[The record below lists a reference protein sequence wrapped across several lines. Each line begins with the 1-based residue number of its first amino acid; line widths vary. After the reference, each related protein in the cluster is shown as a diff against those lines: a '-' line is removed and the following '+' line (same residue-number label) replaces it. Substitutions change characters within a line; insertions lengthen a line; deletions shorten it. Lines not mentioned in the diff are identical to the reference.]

1 MTKPEN
7 QAAIKLLDEWF
18 EDEPTEQTPE
28 PEPFKIGDKMT
39 ERQPI
44 ITATE
49 GPVPGEFDRRIYGET
64 VARFTEPQI
73 EEHCKSIED
82 LANACGWNHSDEAI
96 GVQIIRQLQAVNKD
110 LVQNSVL
117 SAGEQ
122 PL

>member
-18 EDEPTEQTPE
+18 EDEPTEPTPE

-39 ERQPI
+39 ERQLI

-64 VARFTEPQI
+64 VARFTEQQ
-73 EEHCKSIED
+73 IED
-82 LANACGWNHSDEAI
+82 LCEEMPEWVEDCPKKNRVEMA
-96 GVQIIRQLQAVNKD
+96 VQIIRQLQGTK
-110 LVQNSVL
+110 QTTR
-117 SAGEQ
+117 Q
-122 PL
+122 R